1 MALYINGKQIS
12 GGGGGNTNS
21 VELTYAEYQA
31 LTPAQQLDGTEYFI
45 TDINGDGQ
53 QFQPICYS
61 DEEKEIGVWVDGRPV
76 YQKTVTGT
84 FSNATYL
91 NISVADLDVLAILEI
106 EGILLASDSAN
117 IVNIGSDDAGAV
129 RFSHTAITPGS
140 TLEYITI
147 SKNDASSY
155 GTTSQVYATLRYTKS
170 TDTAGSGTWTP
181 QGVPA
186 HHYSTDEQVV
196 GTWVDGNTLYEKT
209 LIFNNV
215 QVTQSDSTSGL
226 VHNVSNIGS
235 FKRVTEAY
243 VDFSGG
249 QNWIPAINVIAPSS
263 SNDYI
268 VKWAVGDTSITLVY
282 RGELSLDASVNRSY
296 LFTIQ
301 YTKSST

>member
-12 GGGGGNTNS
+12 GGGGGGNTNS

-31 LTPAQQLDGTEYFI
+31 LTPEQQLDGTEYFI

-53 QFQPICYS
+53 QFQPIIYS
-61 DEEKEIGVWVDGRPV
+61 EEEREIGVWTDGRPV

-140 TLEYITI
+140 ALEYITI
-147 SKNDASSY
+147 SKNNASSY
-155 GTTSQVYATLRYTKS
+155 GTASQVYATLRYIKS

-196 GTWVDGNTLYEKT
+196 GTWIDGSTLYEKT
-209 LIFNNV
+209 LAYNITTSLSDWTLFDDTV
-215 QVTQSDSTSGL
+215 SYDVLVSAQGTVSLGPTEQQV
-226 VHNVSNIGS
+226 I
-235 FKRVTEAY
+235 
-243 VDFSGG
+243 
-249 QNWIPAINVIAPSS
+249 SS
-263 SNDYI
+263 SPAADPRFE
-268 VKWAVGDTSITLVY
+268 VKSDHKLYYFGSAT
-282 RGELSLDASVNRSY
+282 RSGY
-296 LFTIQ
+296 MTFT
-301 YTKSST
+301 YTKSLT

>member
-12 GGGGGNTNS
+12 GGGGGGNTNS

-31 LTPAQQLDGTEYFI
+31 LTPEQQLDGTEYFI

-53 QFQPICYS
+53 QFQPIIYS
-61 DEEKEIGVWVDGRPV
+61 EEEREIGVWTDGRPV

-140 TLEYITI
+140 ALEYITI
-147 SKNDASSY
+147 SKNNASSY
-155 GTTSQVYATLRYTKS
+155 GTASQVYATLRYIKS

-186 HHYSTDEQVV
+186 VHYSEDEQVV
-196 GTWVDGNTLYEKT
+196 GTWIDGNTLYERTIVLRENGVDKYT
-209 LIFNNV
+209 FTGNMSKGGTYAVGLTNIDKIWLEGLYAKRGRSGDTVYTDIDNNNTEV
-215 QVTQSDSTSGL
+215 ITVFKHSD
-226 VHNVSNIGS
+226 GS
-235 FKRVTEAY
+235 FYFR
-243 VDFSGG
+243 
-249 QNWIPAINVIAPSS
+249 
-263 SNDYI
+263 
-268 VKWAVGDTSITLVY
+268 DT
-282 RGELSLDASVNRSY
+282 
-296 LFTIQ
+296 FTPTDIILIIR